1 MWEDDFYIFDSETIS
16 EKEFD
21 EKVEYEDYQAF
32 ADSMLGEEVVKL
44 LNELHEENDVLKQE
58 LKTKAIVN
66 KQYEE
71 LQRVKKENEELK
83 SKVKRYMEIE
93 LLKAKDFA
101 NCHNC
106 RNNRSVHDGVAL
118 DGMCAINGLINVD
131 GYFDTEYHKLPTGT
145 ICPCWELEE

>member
-1 MWEDDFYIFDSETIS
+1 MTKRFINDIDIGQLIDTKGELSTIDYSDKVDFYELW
-16 EKEFD
+16 EF
-21 EKVEYEDYQAF
+21 
-32 ADSMLGEEVVKL
+32 LNKL
-44 LNELHEENDVLKQE
+44 ND
-58 LKTKAIVN
+58 
-66 KQYEE
+66 
-71 LQRVKKENEELK
+71 ENEELK

-106 RNNRSVHDGVAL
+106 RNNRSVHDGIAL

-145 ICPCWELEE
+145 ICPCWELGE